1 MNPAAR
7 RVTFLRPSS
16 APDPSGVHQ
25 KVRPGPHQQGR
36 RPEGQARPAAGPKL
50 VGNHQVEGAWGEGK
64 CASLTRPRKPQNHL
78 GEGKKTA
85 GGGKGRLISSV
96 PGHPVR
102 VAIAN
107 KADRQLANRA
117 KDLPKGVRHD
127 AAVVL
132 WNTRAQ
138 YARKVCWDVIN
149 LLMTAAVAAMG
160 KKPWNVAS
168 RRQNP
173 AVFAFKL
180 WAHRDATFSG
190 VGHFISLVKEFT
202 TNCRL
207 HALQGGPV
215 PRDRFCRLFSARCFR
230 EIDVAL
236 RAHNRTKEQQ
246 DILVQLSY
254 VGRALPKGRP
264 DFEGIKAQEDHRKA
278 LSTPAEPLDEGR
290 REYLRSFARDW
301 ANKHL
306 RKWEPKVEFDP
317 TSGACLEFSRKQGGM
332 AEYLRSALHK
342 AVGHHMVQL
351 RSNPWN
357 LSAQTAEL
365 IKKQNQS
372 SQRPRSGLSVPFG
385 TNIPPSDRETLTEWL
400 SRPASVRA
408 RFILRGQ
415 AEGMPIDLET
425 EVEMNALM
433 AEGHKDH
440 RGSDDIDLESL
451 IHTYK
456 RITSYPVVDDSLAMG
471 AHGLL
476 RDHLIREL
484 QQLSATQTYPEA
496 SVLTIS
502 ERGFK
507 TRIVTKSPGCVVALG
522 HHLRRWMA
530 AGLRTDPSIREV
542 LKGDHREAVE
552 SLFHGGPID
561 PGVART
567 EEDQLILSADLKAA
581 TDLIG
586 RETYEA
592 IVDGILSSDEGL
604 NLPSWARFLYRLCIG
619 PQRLIYPDLRKNAL
633 SQRGALMG
641 LPTTWPLLC
650 LANLA
655 WWHHGRPLGKVP
667 RVRICGDDLVAK
679 ARLREIEEYETW
691 AKASGAVFSNRS
703 KHMVLRGGGV
713 FTEEVFFTT
722 SNEPIA
728 VEGPLLPVR
737 IQGTDV
743 GSRLVQFGDYLPTAL
758 VSSKARANQRYLAA
772 TAPRAAPPTIT
783 LPQEGRPQIRRNT
796 FQRWSEAFPLRG
808 LVGTMKSDLT
818 GTEAPYWVSIGPA
831 AEVMM
836 SHRGPEARRR
846 ILAAFRSGHPDFYRF
861 ASQQGLSGLIHVPR
875 QFGGFGIPR
884 QSLWNDRPLRKTPG
898 QAVVY
903 AAAVALV
910 DGSNVEMD
918 LKVLS
923 RPWQDTPFRNPLR
936 TVAASAAEQILS
948 TRYKVIKVKK
958 DTQVPVGATIYPES
972 VDELIERVMGCVSR
986 DIFYTGNDPL
996 MGEKQQHKNAATVAR
1011 RLRARLAVQR
1021 RLVVRERGGWILK
1034 RMRAESRQRYEE
1046 ELRTREHLA
1055 QAQFGI
1061 VVHED
1066 RASGITGGPVLL
1078 PTAAFGMDTPSKGS
1092 VRLADPIHAPA
1103 TGEKRRRARGEKRGM
1118 REVPRPEDIDVGLAA
1133 GSAAVTGQSKV
1144 TWATLLKRLKEKE
1157 DKRIAVLMPR
1167 GEGGISIPFSPHLPD
1182 RKSVV

>member
-1 MNPAAR
+1 M
-7 RVTFLRPSS
+7 
-16 APDPSGVHQ
+16 
-25 KVRPGPHQQGR
+25 
-36 RPEGQARPAAGPKL
+36 
-50 VGNHQVEGAWGEGK
+50 
-64 CASLTRPRKPQNHL
+64 
-78 GEGKKTA
+78 
-85 GGGKGRLISSV
+85 
-96 PGHPVR
+96 
-102 VAIAN
+102 
-107 KADRQLANRA
+107 
-117 KDLPKGVRHD
+117 
-127 AAVVL
+127 
-132 WNTRAQ
+132 
-138 YARKVCWDVIN
+138 
-149 LLMTAAVAAMG
+149 
-160 KKPWNVAS
+160 
-168 RRQNP
+168 
-173 AVFAFKL
+173 
-180 WAHRDATFSG
+180 
-190 VGHFISLVKEFT
+190 
-202 TNCRL
+202 
-207 HALQGGPV
+207 
-215 PRDRFCRLFSARCFR
+215 
-230 EIDVAL
+230 
-236 RAHNRTKEQQ
+236 
-246 DILVQLSY
+246 LVQLSY

-264 DFEGIKAQEDHRKA
+264 DFEGFKAQEDHRKA
-278 LSTPAEPLDEGR
+278 LSTPAEPLEEGR

-317 TSGACLEFSRKQGGM
+317 TSGACLEFSRKKGGM
-332 AEYLRSALHK
+332 AEYLRSALQK
-342 AVGHHMVQL
+342 AIGHHMVQL

-357 LSAQTAEL
+357 LSSQTAEI

-372 SQRPRSGLSVPFG
+372 SHRPRSGLSVPFSV
-385 TNIPPSDRETLTEWL
+385 NLPVSDRETLTEWL

-425 EVEMNALM
+425 EAEMNALM

-440 RGSDDIDLESL
+440 RGSQEIDLESL

-484 QQLSATQTYPEA
+484 QQLITTQVYPEA

-552 SLFHGGPID
+552 SLFHDGSPID
-561 PGVART
+561 PGLART

-592 IVDGILSSDEGL
+592 IVEGILSSEEGL
-604 NLPSWARFLYRLCIG
+604 NLPSWARSLYRLCIG
-619 PQRLIYPDLRKNAL
+619 PQRLIYPDLKKNAL

-655 WWHHGRPLGKVP
+655 WWHHGRPLGRVP

-679 ARLREIEEYETW
+679 AREREIEQYETW

-703 KHMVLRGGGV
+703 KHMVLTSGGV

-722 SNEPIA
+722 SNRRYI

-737 IQGTDV
+737 IQGTDK
-743 GSRLVQFGDYLPTAL
+743 GSRLVQFGDYLPAAL
-758 VSSKARANQRYLAA
+758 VSSKAKANRRYLSA
-772 TAPRAAPPTIT
+772 TASSAPPPTIT
-783 LPQEGRPQIRRNT
+783 LAQEARPEIRRNT

-831 AEVMM
+831 VEVMM
-836 SHRGPEARRR
+836 SHRGPEARKR

-884 QSLWNDRPLRKTPG
+884 QSLWNDRPLRETPA
-898 QAVVY
+898 QAVIY

-936 TVAASAAEQILS
+936 TVAASAAEQILT
-948 TRYKVIKVKK
+948 TRYKVIKVKEG
-958 DTQVPVGATIYPES
+958 TQVPAGATIYPES

-1011 RLRARLAVQR
+1011 RLRARLAAQR

-1034 RMRAESRQRYEE
+1034 RMKANQRLRYEQ
-1046 ELRTREHLA
+1046 ELREREYLA

-1061 VVHED
+1061 LKEGGGS
-1066 RASGITGGPVLL
+1066 SGITGETFLL
-1078 PTAAFGMDTPSKGS
+1078 PTAAFGTVTPVKGDAH
-1092 VRLADPIHAPA
+1092 LADPIHLPA
-1103 TGEKRRRARGEKRGM
+1103 TGEKRRRARGAGGLRS
-1118 REVPRPEDIDVGLAA
+1118 VPRPQDIDPELAA
-1133 GSAAVTGQSKV
+1133 GSAATQGQSKV
-1144 TWATLLKRLKEKE
+1144 TWTELLRRLKEKE
-1157 DKRIAVLMPR
+1157 DRRIAVLLPR
-1167 GEGGISIPFSPHLPD
+1167 GEGGISIPFSPHLPTETVE
-1182 RKSVV
+1182 RALRSQLACGPSTPAPLLPREWPGKSSQTLHLQLFGDGDAT